1 MAEAAEQLGVVA
13 TRASVA
19 MGARVEGIDLADLGN
34 NGDADVIQELRE
46 LLLEHHLLVL
56 PGQELSALELEAF
69 GRRWGDLL
77 THPATKHRDTNY
89 VQFIGGRAAK
99 KFTFFPGVHPF
110 GGGWHSD
117 MTWHSTPP
125 IITGLHAQRL
135 PTSGGDTAFAN
146 QHLAYENLS
155 DDLRE
160 RIADLKAFHTGKVF
174 GPDVEDSV
182 HPVVR
187 THDETG
193 RKALYVNGNF
203 TKYILDMPEDESE
216 LLLYALYAHSTRPEF
231 VYRHHWEVNDL
242 VLWDNRSVM
251 HYAIRDYDEP
261 RIMHRIVIKGGTPR

>member
-19 MGARVEGIDLADLGN
+19 MGVRVARTEGIDLAQDG
-34 NGDADVIQELRE
+34 GAEVIAELRE

-56 PGQELSALELEAF
+56 PGQELTALELEAF
-69 GRRWGDLL
+69 GRRWGELL
-77 THPATKHRDTNY
+77 THPATKHRDTPF
-89 VQFIGGRAAK
+89 VQFIASPGRSM
-99 KFTFFPGVHPF
+99 KFSPGVHPA

-146 QHLAYENLS
+146 QHLAYENLG

>member
-13 TRASVA
+13 RRASVA
-19 MGARVEGIDLADLGN
+19 MGARVEGIDLAQDG
-34 NGDADVIQELRE
+34 GAEVIAELRE

-56 PGQELSALELEAF
+56 PDQVLTALELEAF

-77 THPATKHRDTNY
+77 THPATKHRDTDH
-89 VQFIGGRAAK
+89 VQFIGSKAAR

-135 PTSGGDTAFAN
+135 PSAGGDTAFAN
-146 QHLAYENLS
+146 QHLAYESLS
-155 DDLRE
+155 EDLRE
-160 RIADLKAFHTGKVF
+160 RIAGKRAFHTGKVF

-203 TKYILDMPEDESE
+203 TRYILDMPEDESK
-216 LLLYALYAHSTRPEF
+216 LLLFRLLAHCTRPEF
-231 VYRHHWEVNDL
+231 VYRHHWELNDL

-251 HYAIRDYDEP
+251 HYAIRDYDET
-261 RIMHRIVIKGGTPR
+261 RIMHRIVVKGGTPK